1 MLIDT
6 CNLSPDQRRLLP
18 LFVNL
23 FFELP
28 ITAKDLKLSH
38 EEVVFELNRDLL
50 EFEATVGINGS
61 DLSIGSFP
69 QYLMV
74 FTKVAL
80 KDYELAVKWLK
91 LVIFNSVFDIKQI
104 QVTISNLLKD
114 IKNKKQQPSDLV
126 AAVCR
131 DLNYEPGEDLLSYSL
146 TT

>member
-6 CNLSPDQRRLLP
+6 SSLTRDQRRYLP

-28 ITAKDLKLSH
+28 IATKDLKLSH

-50 EFEATVGINGS
+50 EFEATVGMDGS
-61 DLSIGSFP
+61 ELSPGSFP
-69 QYLMV
+69 QYLEF
-74 FTKVAL
+74 FTKVPL
-80 KDYELAVKWLK
+80 KDYELAVRWLK
-91 LVIFNSVFDIKQI
+91 LVVFNSVFDIKQI

-114 IKNKKQQPSDLV
+114 IKNKKQQPTDIL

-131 DLNYEPGEDLLSYSL
+131 DLNYEPGE
-146 TT
+146 TQ